1 MPTREQTDCLS
12 LPLLPKKHTQ
22 AHSLWC
28 LMAAGLWALPR
39 GQGQAGL
46 GRDVRQERRATF
58 PPALQGDGHSGPS
71 SHEWPETLVSIC
83 FQVSVLKE
91 DAGERAGELPPE
103 EQWGAGAEVPARP
116 WGQGSTWGGWQ
127 RQHSTAG
134 TGMAPTHF
142 RADTK
147 SVSPHT
153 GRRPHRQSP
162 ALGTAGGRAREGGQV
177 RAKAAAWRQWHLS
190 PMRP

>member
-91 DAGERAGELPPE
+91 DAGEWAGELPPE

-116 WGQGSTWGGWQ
+116 GQ
-127 RQHSTAG
+127 
-134 TGMAPTHF
+134 
-142 RADTK
+142 
-147 SVSPHT
+147 
-153 GRRPHRQSP
+153 
-162 ALGTAGGRAREGGQV
+162 ALGTGQHLGRVAETAQHSRYRDGTHALQG
-177 RAKAAAWRQWHLS
+177 
-190 PMRP
+190 